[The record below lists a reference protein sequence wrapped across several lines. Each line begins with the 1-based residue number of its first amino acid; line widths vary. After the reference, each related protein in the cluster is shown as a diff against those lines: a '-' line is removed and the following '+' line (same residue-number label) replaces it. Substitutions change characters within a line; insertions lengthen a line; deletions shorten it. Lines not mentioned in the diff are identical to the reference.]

1 MNIHGGCFMHLTTY
15 PSTMLGPRRLV
26 WRSGPCMLLAGDMTG
41 TNLNFSLMCRSCNR
55 GPGSRPGA
63 TRKPA
68 GHLGDHPRVGS
79 GHPFHPARCVGEL
92 DDLVPQL
99 IATVKGAAANEEKI
113 LMEVTNARSGIK
125 SATTPEEIQQQGSI
139 INRNIQ
145 VVFEKYPEIRS
156 TENFGMLQAQLEG
169 TENQVKTERDLYNEA
184 VKEFNSYVRGFWKH
198 KALGLVGNDDEE
210 FKVRKMFEADAGSE
224 NAPKVS
230 FE

>member
-1 MNIHGGCFMHLTTY
+1 MKSNKVLIA
-15 PSTMLGPRRLV
+15 
-26 WRSGPCMLLAGDMTG
+26 LLAVVGVIVVSFGIFYLYG
-41 TNLNFSLMCRSCNR
+41 TSVYS
-55 GPGSRPGA
+55 GA
-63 TRKPA
+63 VEKQEAVNEKWANVQTAYQRRA
-68 GHLGDHPRVGS
+68 
-79 GHPFHPARCVGEL
+79 
-92 DDLVPQL
+92 DLVPQL

-224 NAPKVS
+224 IAPKVS

>member
-1 MNIHGGCFMHLTTY
+1 MKSNKVLMA
-15 PSTMLGPRRLV
+15 
-26 WRSGPCMLLAGDMTG
+26 LLAVVGVIVLGYGIFYFYG
-41 TNLNFSLMCRSCNR
+41 TSVYS
-55 GPGSRPGA
+55 GA
-63 TRKPA
+63 VEKQEAVNEKWANVQTAYQRRA
-68 GHLGDHPRVGS
+68 
-79 GHPFHPARCVGEL
+79 
-92 DDLVPQL
+92 DLVPQL

-113 LMEVTNARSGIK
+113 LTEVTNARSGIK
-125 SATTPEEIQQQGSI
+125 NATTPEEIQQQGSI

-156 TENFGMLQAQLEG
+156 TENFGMLQTQLEG
-169 TENQVKTERDLYNEA
+169 TENQVKTERDYYNEA

-198 KALGLVGNDDEE
+198 KALGLVGDDDEE

>member
-1 MNIHGGCFMHLTTY
+1 MKSNKVLIA
-15 PSTMLGPRRLV
+15 
-26 WRSGPCMLLAGDMTG
+26 LLAVVGVIVIGFGIFYLYG
-41 TNLNFSLMCRSCNR
+41 TSVYS
-55 GPGSRPGA
+55 GA
-63 TRKPA
+63 VEKQEAVNEKWANVQTAYQRRA
-68 GHLGDHPRVGS
+68 
-79 GHPFHPARCVGEL
+79 
-92 DDLVPQL
+92 DLVPQL

-224 NAPKVS
+224 IAPKVS

>member
-1 MNIHGGCFMHLTTY
+1 MKSNKVLIA
-15 PSTMLGPRRLV
+15 
-26 WRSGPCMLLAGDMTG
+26 LLAVVGVIVVGFGIFYMYG
-41 TNLNFSLMCRSCNR
+41 TSVYS
-55 GPGSRPGA
+55 GA
-63 TRKPA
+63 VEKQEAVNEKWANVHTAYQRRA
-68 GHLGDHPRVGS
+68 
-79 GHPFHPARCVGEL
+79 
-92 DDLVPQL
+92 DLVPQL
-99 IATVKGAAANEEKI
+99 VATVKGAAANEEKI
-113 LMEVTNARSGIK
+113 LTEVTNARAGIK
-125 SATTPEEIQQQGSI
+125 NATTPEEIQQQGSI

-145 VVFEKYPEIRS
+145 VVFEKYHEIRS

-210 FKVRKMFEADAGSE
+210 FKVRKMFEADAGSQ

>member
-1 MNIHGGCFMHLTTY
+1 MKSNKVLMA
-15 PSTMLGPRRLV
+15 
-26 WRSGPCMLLAGDMTG
+26 LLAVVGVIVVSFGIFYLYG
-41 TNLNFSLMCRSCNR
+41 TSVYS
-55 GPGSRPGA
+55 GA
-63 TRKPA
+63 VEKQEAVNEKWANVQTAYQRRA
-68 GHLGDHPRVGS
+68 
-79 GHPFHPARCVGEL
+79 
-92 DDLVPQL
+92 DLVPQL

-156 TENFGMLQAQLEG
+156 TENFGKHQAQLEG

-184 VKEFNSYVRGFWKH
+184 VKQFNSYVRGFWKH

>member
-1 MNIHGGCFMHLTTY
+1 MKSNKVLIA
-15 PSTMLGPRRLV
+15 
-26 WRSGPCMLLAGDMTG
+26 LLAVVGVIVVSFGIFYLYG
-41 TNLNFSLMCRSCNR
+41 TSVYS
-55 GPGSRPGA
+55 GA
-63 TRKPA
+63 VEKQEAVNEKWANVQTAYQRRA
-68 GHLGDHPRVGS
+68 
-79 GHPFHPARCVGEL
+79 
-92 DDLVPQL
+92 DLVPQL

>member
-1 MNIHGGCFMHLTTY
+1 MKSNKVLIA
-15 PSTMLGPRRLV
+15 
-26 WRSGPCMLLAGDMTG
+26 LLAVVGAIVLGYGIFYMYG
-41 TNLNFSLMCRSCNR
+41 TSVYS
-55 GPGSRPGA
+55 GA
-63 TRKPA
+63 VEKQEAVNEKWANVQTAYQRRA
-68 GHLGDHPRVGS
+68 
-79 GHPFHPARCVGEL
+79 
-92 DDLVPQL
+92 DLVPQL

>member
-1 MNIHGGCFMHLTTY
+1 MKSNKVLIA
-15 PSTMLGPRRLV
+15 
-26 WRSGPCMLLAGDMTG
+26 LLAVVGAIVLGFGIFYLYG
-41 TNLNFSLMCRSCNR
+41 TSVYS
-55 GPGSRPGA
+55 GA
-63 TRKPA
+63 VEKQEAVNEKWANVQTAYQRRA
-68 GHLGDHPRVGS
+68 
-79 GHPFHPARCVGEL
+79 
-92 DDLVPQL
+92 DLVPQL
-99 IATVKGAAANEEKI
+99 VATVKGAAANEEKI
-113 LMEVTNARSGIK
+113 LMEVTNARAGIK
-125 SATTPEEIQQQGSI
+125 NATTPEEIQQQGSI

-184 VKEFNSYVRGFWKH
+184 VKEYNSYVRGFWKH

-210 FKVRKMFEADAGSE
+210 FKVRKMFEADAGTE

>member
-1 MNIHGGCFMHLTTY
+1 MKSNKVLMA
-15 PSTMLGPRRLV
+15 
-26 WRSGPCMLLAGDMTG
+26 LLAVVGVIVLGYGIFYFYG
-41 TNLNFSLMCRSCNR
+41 TSVYS
-55 GPGSRPGA
+55 GA
-63 TRKPA
+63 VEKQEAVNEKWANVQTAYQRRA
-68 GHLGDHPRVGS
+68 
-79 GHPFHPARCVGEL
+79 
-92 DDLVPQL
+92 DLVPQL

-156 TENFGMLQAQLEG
+156 TENFGMLQTQLEG
-169 TENQVKTERDLYNEA
+169 TENQVKTERDYYNEA
-184 VKEFNSYVRGFWKH
+184 VKQFNSYVRGFWKH
-198 KALGLVGNDDEE
+198 KALGLVGDDDEE

>member
-1 MNIHGGCFMHLTTY
+1 MKSNKVLMA
-15 PSTMLGPRRLV
+15 
-26 WRSGPCMLLAGDMTG
+26 LLAVVGVIVLGYGIFYFYG
-41 TNLNFSLMCRSCNR
+41 TSVYS
-55 GPGSRPGA
+55 GA
-63 TRKPA
+63 VEKQEAVNEKWANVQTAYQRRA
-68 GHLGDHPRVGS
+68 
-79 GHPFHPARCVGEL
+79 
-92 DDLVPQL
+92 DLVPQL

-113 LMEVTNARSGIK
+113 LMEVTNARAGIK

-156 TENFGMLQAQLEG
+156 TENFKVLQTQLEG
-169 TENQVKTERDLYNEA
+169 TENQVKTERDYYNEA

-198 KALGLVGNDDEE
+198 KALGLVGDDDEE

>member
-1 MNIHGGCFMHLTTY
+1 MKSNKVLMA
-15 PSTMLGPRRLV
+15 
-26 WRSGPCMLLAGDMTG
+26 LLAVVGVIVLGYGIFYFYG
-41 TNLNFSLMCRSCNR
+41 TSVYS
-55 GPGSRPGA
+55 GA
-63 TRKPA
+63 VEKQEAVNEKWANVQTAYQRRA
-68 GHLGDHPRVGS
+68 
-79 GHPFHPARCVGEL
+79 
-92 DDLVPQL
+92 DLIPQL

-113 LMEVTNARSGIK
+113 LTEVTNARSGIK

-156 TENFGMLQAQLEG
+156 TENFGMLQTQLEG
-169 TENQVKTERDLYNEA
+169 TENQVKTERDYYNEA

-224 NAPKVS
+224 VAPKVS

>member
-1 MNIHGGCFMHLTTY
+1 MKSNKVLMA
-15 PSTMLGPRRLV
+15 
-26 WRSGPCMLLAGDMTG
+26 LLAVVGVIVLGYGIFYFYG
-41 TNLNFSLMCRSCNR
+41 TSVYS
-55 GPGSRPGA
+55 GA
-63 TRKPA
+63 VEKQEAVKEKWANVQTAYQRRA
-68 GHLGDHPRVGS
+68 
-79 GHPFHPARCVGEL
+79 
-92 DDLVPQL
+92 DLVPQL

-113 LMEVTNARSGIK
+113 LTEVTNARSGIK

-156 TENFGMLQAQLEG
+156 TENFGMLQTQLEG
-169 TENQVKTERDLYNEA
+169 TENQVKTERDYYNEA

>member
-1 MNIHGGCFMHLTTY
+1 MKSNKVLIA
-15 PSTMLGPRRLV
+15 
-26 WRSGPCMLLAGDMTG
+26 LLAVVGVIVVGFGIFYMYG
-41 TNLNFSLMCRSCNR
+41 TSVYS
-55 GPGSRPGA
+55 GA
-63 TRKPA
+63 VEKQEAVNEKWANVQTAYQRRA
-68 GHLGDHPRVGS
+68 
-79 GHPFHPARCVGEL
+79 
-92 DDLVPQL
+92 DLVPQL
-99 IATVKGAAANEEKI
+99 VATVKGAAANEEKI
-113 LMEVTNARSGIK
+113 LTEVTNARAGIK
-125 SATTPEEIQQQGSI
+125 NATTPEEIQQQGSI

-210 FKVRKMFEADAGSE
+210 FKVRKMFEADAGSQ

>member
-1 MNIHGGCFMHLTTY
+1 MKSNKVLMA
-15 PSTMLGPRRLV
+15 
-26 WRSGPCMLLAGDMTG
+26 LLAVVGVIVLGYGIFYFYG
-41 TNLNFSLMCRSCNR
+41 TSVYS
-55 GPGSRPGA
+55 GA
-63 TRKPA
+63 VEKQEAVNEKWANVQTAYQRRA
-68 GHLGDHPRVGS
+68 
-79 GHPFHPARCVGEL
+79 
-92 DDLVPQL
+92 DLVPQL

-113 LMEVTNARSGIK
+113 LTEVTNARSGIK

-156 TENFGMLQAQLEG
+156 TENFGMLQTQLEG
-169 TENQVKTERDLYNEA
+169 TENQVKTERDYYNEA
-184 VKEFNSYVRGFWKH
+184 VKQFNSYVRGFWKH

>member
-1 MNIHGGCFMHLTTY
+1 MIEEEWENEWTQDEWEAY
-15 PSTMLGPRRLV
+15 EDQQAQ
-26 WRSGPCMLLAGDMTG
+26 LAQDEAKG
-41 TNLNFSLMCRSCNR
+41 TSSKDSSFEVVETPL
-55 GPGSRPGA
+55 PKAPKIDSRKTSPIK
-63 TRKPA
+63 RKV
-68 GHLGDHPRVGS
+68 D
-79 GHPFHPARCVGEL
+79 
-92 DDLVPQL
+92 
-99 IATVKGAAANEEKI
+99 EEK
-113 LMEVTNARSGIK
+113 
-125 SATTPEEIQQQGSI
+125 TPEEIQQQGSI

-184 VKEFNSYVRGFWKH
+184 VKQFNSYVRGFWKH

-224 NAPKVS
+224 VAPKVS

>member
-1 MNIHGGCFMHLTTY
+1 MKSNKVLIA
-15 PSTMLGPRRLV
+15 
-26 WRSGPCMLLAGDMTG
+26 LLAVVGVIVVGFGIFYLYG
-41 TNLNFSLMCRSCNR
+41 TSVYS
-55 GPGSRPGA
+55 GA
-63 TRKPA
+63 VEKQEAVNEKWANVQTAYQRRA
-68 GHLGDHPRVGS
+68 
-79 GHPFHPARCVGEL
+79 
-92 DDLVPQL
+92 DLVPQL
-99 IATVKGAAANEEKI
+99 VATVKGAAANEEKI
-113 LMEVTNARSGIK
+113 LTEVTNARAGIK
-125 SATTPEEIQQQGSI
+125 NATTPEEIQQQGSI

-210 FKVRKMFEADAGSE
+210 FKVRKMFEADAGSQ

>member
-1 MNIHGGCFMHLTTY
+1 MKSNKVLIA
-15 PSTMLGPRRLV
+15 
-26 WRSGPCMLLAGDMTG
+26 LLAVVGVIVIGFGIFYLYG
-41 TNLNFSLMCRSCNR
+41 TSVYS
-55 GPGSRPGA
+55 GA
-63 TRKPA
+63 VEKQEAVNEKWANVQTAYQRRA
-68 GHLGDHPRVGS
+68 
-79 GHPFHPARCVGEL
+79 
-92 DDLVPQL
+92 DLVPQL
-99 IATVKGAAANEEKI
+99 VATVKGAAANEEKI
-113 LMEVTNARSGIK
+113 LMEVTNARAGIK

>member
-1 MNIHGGCFMHLTTY
+1 MKSNKVLIA
-15 PSTMLGPRRLV
+15 
-26 WRSGPCMLLAGDMTG
+26 LLAVVGVIIVSFGIFYLYG
-41 TNLNFSLMCRSCNR
+41 TSVYS
-55 GPGSRPGA
+55 GA
-63 TRKPA
+63 VEKQEAVNEKWANVQTAYQRRA
-68 GHLGDHPRVGS
+68 
-79 GHPFHPARCVGEL
+79 
-92 DDLVPQL
+92 DLVPQL

-156 TENFGMLQAQLEG
+156 TENFGMLQTQLEG
-169 TENQVKTERDLYNEA
+169 TENQVKTERDYYNEA

>member
-1 MNIHGGCFMHLTTY
+1 MKSNKVLIA
-15 PSTMLGPRRLV
+15 
-26 WRSGPCMLLAGDMTG
+26 LLAVVGVIVIGFGIFYLYG
-41 TNLNFSLMCRSCNR
+41 TSVYS
-55 GPGSRPGA
+55 GA
-63 TRKPA
+63 VEKQEAVNEKWANVQTAYQRRA
-68 GHLGDHPRVGS
+68 
-79 GHPFHPARCVGEL
+79 
-92 DDLVPQL
+92 DLVPQL
-99 IATVKGAAANEEKI
+99 VATVKGAAANEEKI
-113 LMEVTNARSGIK
+113 LMEVTNARAGIK

-210 FKVRKMFEADAGSE
+210 FKVRKMFEADAGSQ

>member
-1 MNIHGGCFMHLTTY
+1 MKSNKVLMA
-15 PSTMLGPRRLV
+15 
-26 WRSGPCMLLAGDMTG
+26 LLAVVGVIVLGYGIFYFYG
-41 TNLNFSLMCRSCNR
+41 TSVYS
-55 GPGSRPGA
+55 GA
-63 TRKPA
+63 VEKQEAVNEKWANVQTAYQRRA
-68 GHLGDHPRVGS
+68 
-79 GHPFHPARCVGEL
+79 
-92 DDLVPQL
+92 DLVPQL

-125 SATTPEEIQQQGSI
+125 NATTPEEIQQQGSI

-169 TENQVKTERDLYNEA
+169 TENQVKTERDYYNEA
-184 VKEFNSYVRGFWKH
+184 VKQFNSYVRGFWKH

>member
-1 MNIHGGCFMHLTTY
+1 MKSNKVLIA
-15 PSTMLGPRRLV
+15 
-26 WRSGPCMLLAGDMTG
+26 LLAVVGVIILGFGIFYFYG
-41 TNLNFSLMCRSCNR
+41 TSVYS
-55 GPGSRPGA
+55 GA
-63 TRKPA
+63 VERQETVSEKWANVQTAYQRRA
-68 GHLGDHPRVGS
+68 
-79 GHPFHPARCVGEL
+79 
-92 DDLVPQL
+92 DLVPQL

-145 VVFEKYPEIRS
+145 VVFEKYPEIRG

-184 VKEFNSYVRGFWKH
+184 VKQFNSYVRGFWKH

>member
-1 MNIHGGCFMHLTTY
+1 MKSNKVLIA
-15 PSTMLGPRRLV
+15 
-26 WRSGPCMLLAGDMTG
+26 LLAVVGVIVIGFGIFYLYG
-41 TNLNFSLMCRSCNR
+41 TSVYS
-55 GPGSRPGA
+55 GA
-63 TRKPA
+63 VEKQEAVNEKWANVQTAYQRRA
-68 GHLGDHPRVGS
+68 
-79 GHPFHPARCVGEL
+79 
-92 DDLVPQL
+92 DLVPQL

>member
-1 MNIHGGCFMHLTTY
+1 MKSNKVLIA
-15 PSTMLGPRRLV
+15 
-26 WRSGPCMLLAGDMTG
+26 LLAVVGVIVIGFGIFYLYG
-41 TNLNFSLMCRSCNR
+41 TSVYS
-55 GPGSRPGA
+55 GA
-63 TRKPA
+63 VEKQEAVNEKWANVQTAYQRRA
-68 GHLGDHPRVGS
+68 
-79 GHPFHPARCVGEL
+79 
-92 DDLVPQL
+92 DLVPQL
-99 IATVKGAAANEEKI
+99 VATVKGAAANEEKI
-113 LMEVTNARSGIK
+113 LMEVTNARAGIK

-156 TENFGMLQAQLEG
+156 TENFGILQAQLEG

>member
-1 MNIHGGCFMHLTTY
+1 MKSNKVLIA
-15 PSTMLGPRRLV
+15 
-26 WRSGPCMLLAGDMTG
+26 LLAVVGVIVVSFGIFYLYG
-41 TNLNFSLMCRSCNR
+41 TSVYDGAVKKQYNVDQKWANLQ
-55 GPGSRPGA
+55 GSYDRRA
-63 TRKPA
+63 V
-68 GHLGDHPRVGS
+68 LI
-79 GHPFHPARCVGEL
+79 
-92 DDLVPQL
+92 PQL
-99 IATVKGAAANEEKI
+99 VATVKGAAGNEEKI
-113 LMEVTNARSGIK
+113 LTEVTNARAGIK
-125 SATTPEEIQQQGSI
+125 NATTPEELQQQGSI

-156 TENFGMLQAQLEG
+156 TQNFGMLQAQLEG
-169 TENQVKTERDLYNEA
+169 TENEVKTERDYYNEA